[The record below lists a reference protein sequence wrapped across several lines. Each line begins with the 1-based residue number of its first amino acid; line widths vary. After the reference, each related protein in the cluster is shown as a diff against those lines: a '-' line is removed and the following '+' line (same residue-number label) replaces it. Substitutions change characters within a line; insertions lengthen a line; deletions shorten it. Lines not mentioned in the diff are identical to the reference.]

1 MVEWLLGLPKADAA
15 EAVLLSEDLLEA
27 PYLLLT
33 EVAQATRRYEARGE
47 ISEDRA
53 TTAMQALGELDLHL
67 HPHDIL
73 ASEVW
78 RLRQNLTAYD
88 ATYVA
93 LASVLEVP
101 LVTFD
106 QRLAKAPG
114 NDVTIIVP
122 S

>member
-53 TTAMQALGELDLHL
+53 TAAMQALGELDLHL

-93 LASVLEVP
+93 LAAVLEVP